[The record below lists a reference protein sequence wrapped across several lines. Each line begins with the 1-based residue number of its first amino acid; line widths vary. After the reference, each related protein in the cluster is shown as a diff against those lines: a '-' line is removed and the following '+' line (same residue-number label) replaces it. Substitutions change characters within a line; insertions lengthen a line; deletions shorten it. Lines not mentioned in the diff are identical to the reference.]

1 MPKTKWTLANA
12 PDQTGRIAL
21 VTGANTGLGKET
33 ARALASLGAKV
44 ILAVRS
50 VDKGEVAAGAILQS
64 HPKAALEVRHLDL
77 ADLSSVEAFA
87 QDLAQDYTQLDLLIN
102 NAGVMIPP
110 YGKTKD
116 GFELQFGTNHLGHFA
131 LTLRLMPLLKKGA
144 SARVVTVSS
153 TAHYNGKIDFGDL
166 NWEKRK
172 YNPPRAY
179 GDSKIANL
187 YFTRIL
193 SDKLQSH
200 GMKALSAHPGWTA
213 TDLQRHSKTFMFL
226 NGIFGQDVPTG
237 ALPTLRAALDP
248 EAETNAYYGPRG
260 FLGIAGHPVVV
271 GTSKRAK
278 DTAAAQKLWE
288 VSEEL
293 TGLSLA

>member
-50 VDKGEVAAGAILQS
+50 VDKGEAAAGAILQS

-131 LTLRLMPLLKKGA
+131 LTLRLIPLLKKGA

-226 NGIFGQDVPTG
+226 NGSSVRMCLRGPSPPCGRLWTPRPRPT
-237 ALPTLRAALDP
+237 PT
-248 EAETNAYYGPRG
+248 
-260 FLGIAGHPVVV
+260 
-271 GTSKRAK
+271 
-278 DTAAAQKLWE
+278 
-288 VSEEL
+288 
-293 TGLSLA
+293 TGLGAFWGSPGIRWWWGPASGLRIPPRPRSSGKFQRSSQG